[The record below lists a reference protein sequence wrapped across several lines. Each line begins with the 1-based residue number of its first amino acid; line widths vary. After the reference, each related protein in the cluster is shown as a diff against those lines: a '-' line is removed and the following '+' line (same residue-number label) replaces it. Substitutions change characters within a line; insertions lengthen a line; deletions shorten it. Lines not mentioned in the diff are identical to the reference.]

1 MLRIARHRLENISTM
16 YLTRHEA
23 SNGPRWAV
31 DGNWLPAGFRL
42 GMVLASSFAD
52 LRAALVDARGDEPA
66 AGRVLAPIEDGQ
78 EVWAAGVTYLRSREA
93 RMAESATADIYDRV
107 YDAERVEVF
116 FKANGWRVVGQ
127 GGRIRVRPDSTWDV
141 PEPELAL
148 VLNRT
153 GEIVGYAAGN
163 DVSSRSIEGEN
174 PLYLPQAKVYDGS
187 CALGP
192 GIVVAHPDDMRDLPI
207 TLVIERRGVPVF
219 DGETRT
225 SRLKRSL
232 EEIAKWLF
240 ADLEFPHGA
249 FLMTGTGIVPPD
261 EFSLAP
267 GDSVR
272 VSLGDL
278 VLVNEVA

>member
-1 MLRIARHRLENISTM
+1 MLRIARHRLENIPTM

-23 SNGPRWAV
+23 STGPRWAV

-42 GMVLASSFAD
+42 GMVLASSHAE
-52 LRAALVDARGDEPA
+52 LRAALADARGDEPA

-192 GIVVAHPDDMRDLPI
+192 GIVVTHPDDMRDLPI